1 MMHAMQLLHGMQ
13 PWTEYFEFL
22 VSLIAMLNPIGVV
35 PMFLIFTQSETFAQR
50 RSTAR
55 VASLTATMVLL
66 TALFVGDLI
75 LSTFGVTIPAF
86 RVGGGLLILLNAL
99 AALQAQTSP
108 MKQTAEEVEEGVI
121 KESVAVVPLG
131 IPLLAGPGS
140 ISAVILY
147 TANNPGNLLHYTAL
161 CGCIVVCGAVSWL
174 ALRAAP
180 WLAKVMGRTGINV
193 FTRIMG
199 LLMVA
204 VGVQFI
210 AVGLKAL
217 FPGLR

>member
-1 MMHAMQLLHGMQ
+1 MRAMTSLHATL
-13 PWTEYFEFL
+13 PWTEYFEFF
-22 VSLIAMLNPIGVV
+22 VSVIAMLNPIGAI
-35 PMFLIFTQSETFAQR
+35 PMFLMFTQSETFAQR
-50 RSTAR
+50 KATAR
-55 VASLTATMVLL
+55 VAALTATMVLL
-66 TALFVGDLI
+66 VALFVGDLV

-99 AALQAQTSP
+99 AAIQAQQGS

-121 KESVAVVPLG
+121 KASVAVVPLG

-147 TANNPGNLLHYTAL
+147 TANNPGNLVHYAAL
-161 CGCIVVCGAVSWL
+161 CACMVACGLVCWIAF
-174 ALRAAP
+174 RAAP
-180 WLAKVMGRTGINV
+180 WLARVMGVTGINV

-217 FPGLR
+217 FPGMR